1 MTKAREHEISS
12 QIQLSHLHFSIKHE
26 LLIFESVEVL
36 TGQFFAIHFPIYFSC
51 DPNHHF
57 HLSVCWIAANRLKFC
72 KTPNTSRKYKVNNIN
87 NKVFSNY
94 INLHHVSTRQL
105 YIIASYRYINLVIPR
120 HAGVELCYINWKNVR
135 RNCRK
140 YWKKGK
146 TCSPPRHSKGR
157 QVTGSQQRVASLAS
171 SGLPRY
177 TARKF
182 ARRGGPFC
190 TSGQN
195 ASSSGVTSHGCGF
208 LAPPTWR

>member
-1 MTKAREHEISS
+1 MVSS
-12 QIQLSHLHFSIKHE
+12 LRFTSLFIFLATLITIFTSLFVGLRQIVWN
-26 LLIFESVEVL
+26 SVKLQTQVE
-36 TGQFFAIHFPIYFSC
+36 
-51 DPNHHF
+51 
-57 HLSVCWIAANRLKFC
+57 
-72 KTPNTSRKYKVNNIN
+72 
-87 NKVFSNY
+87 
-94 INLHHVSTRQL
+94 
-105 YIIASYRYINLVIPR
+105 NLVIPR
-120 HAGVELCYINWKNVR
+120 YAGVELCYINWKNVR

-146 TCSPPRHSKGR
+146 TCSLPRHSKGR

-195 ASSSGVTSHGCGF
+195 ASSSGVISHGRGF
-208 LAPPTWR
+208 LAPPTWRWMLLRTTSVNLHSEGKEMNKIVDKVKREKRKSSKRNIPG

>member
-1 MTKAREHEISS
+1 M
-12 QIQLSHLHFSIKHE
+12 HFSIKHE

-72 KTPNTSRKYKVNNIN
+72 KIPNKSRKYKVNNIN

-94 INLHHVSTRQL
+94 INLHHVSTRRV

-120 HAGVELCYINWKNVR
+120 HAGVELCYIYWKNVR

-140 YWKKGK
+140 YWSSLCIDNRANNSAGG
-146 TCSPPRHSKGR
+146 TIDFRFEVWNLSFVFQIINMLTFSYCRWNF
-157 QVTGSQQRVASLAS
+157 QQNV
-171 SGLPRY
+171 
-177 TARKF
+177 K
-182 ARRGGPFC
+182 
-190 TSGQN
+190 
-195 ASSSGVTSHGCGF
+195 
-208 LAPPTWR
+208 